1 MGDKILAGAL
11 GMLNAV
17 RTLRTYLP
25 ALSLLVLLS
34 GCHGGS
40 NPPSS
45 TGATAAQ
52 QQQVDTV
59 QQELELIPPP
69 SKTRYMAVRTLSNW
83 ENPYITVQA
92 DMLTLHVLLA
102 DANTSL
108 MGVGGMTRP
117 LAARRRDLTVR
128 VDDLPA
134 ALSAVP
140 QNAWPYGRV
149 VAIEEAHDTPAK
161 ARPQVRRT
169 MEIVMQRLSTLGVV
183 VYEWPEAGSSAR

>member
-1 MGDKILAGAL
+1 
-11 GMLNAV
+11 MLNAV

-25 ALSLLVLLS
+25 TLCLMALFS

-40 NPPSS
+40 NPLPSPA
-45 TGATAAQ
+45 ATAAQ

-59 QQELELIPPP
+59 QQYLDLIPPP

-102 DANTSL
+102 DANTSP
-108 MGVGGMTRP
+108 MGIGGMTRP
-117 LAARRRDLTVR
+117 IAARRRDLTVR
-128 VDDLPA
+128 VDDLAA

-149 VAIEEAHDTPAK
+149 VAVEEAHDTPAK

-169 MEIVMQRLSTLGVV
+169 MEIVMQKLSTLGVV

>member
-1 MGDKILAGAL
+1 VGDKFLAGAL

-34 GCHGGS
+34 GCQGGS

-45 TGATAAQ
+45 AGATAAQ

-102 DANTSL
+102 DANTSS

-169 MEIVMQRLSTLGVV
+169 MEIVMQKLSTLGVV
-183 VYEWPEAGSSAR
+183 VYEWPEAGISAR